1 MKKATSIILK
11 SLLGLILLIL
21 ILLFSIPLIFRDK
34 IKEKVVNVINESV
47 EARVSFGDYKLGFF
61 KNFPNLTFSL
71 ENLSVAGVG
80 KFEADTLAA
89 ANSINLVFNLSSL
102 FGKGGYEVKSVM
114 IDGAGINTVVLE
126 DGSAN
131 WDIMKE
137 SEETE
142 AEVEADSG
150 VKILLKEVKLL
161 SSSVSYVD
169 RESDIAAWLGNVN
182 GSLSGDLA
190 GSKSD
195 LVITLESD
203 DFDFVMEDMK
213 YINSAKATAFV
224 NVLADIDSMTFRL
237 RENSVTINDLLLN
250 FAGTVAMPG
259 DDIETDLTFR
269 SDETSFKSL
278 ISLIPALYMKDFQDL
293 KAEGTFNLAG
303 KAKGIYSSADSTMP
317 DISLDLTVKD
327 GLISYPALPE
337 QIKRI
342 NLESSIFIDGTDLD
356 KTRVDVSGF
365 HFELAGN
372 PFDLRFYLR
381 TPMSDPDI
389 DGSAKGKIDLTALTK
404 AVPMDSIKLAGLI
417 DLSVDMAG
425 RMSMLEQSQYDKF
438 KASGNIS
445 LKDML
450 VAMTGYPEVNIRE
463 AGMTVTPAFADLKS
477 AEIRIGQGSDFSLGG
492 KLENYIPYLLKNETI
507 RGNLSMYSKQIDFT
521 EIMSGMADDTADEDT
536 SSLAVIKVPGNIDFD
551 FTAKVDK
558 FKYNNI
564 NVSNVTG
571 HILVKDGILTLKDT
585 GMDLLGGKVAFNA
598 DYDTRDT
605 LNPFVKAEM
614 NVLDLAI
621 KDAFEVFNTL
631 KMLAPTAK
639 GIDGKFA
646 FKLNYSSMLQNDFMP
661 RISTIT
667 GAGKMQSS
675 EVTLV
680 ESAVFNTMKEVLKV
694 GRGYTNTFRDLNISF
709 NVKDGRLFV
718 SPFNTRVGNIKMN
731 ISGDQGLDQTINY
744 VIKTEIPRSELGNA
758 ANSLIESLSAQASAF
773 GVTIKP
779 SEIMK
784 VNVNVSGT
792 FLKPVVKPF
801 FGSTPPDSTSVMNIR
816 ETAKEAVKE
825 TVVEKV
831 EEVRDKVKSEAEIQ
845 GDKLVQEAEDR
856 GQQLR
861 DEASRTAEKIR
872 LEARAQ
878 ADKLVKE
885 AESKGPIARLGAQ
898 KAADSVIK
906 EADRKADQL
915 VKEADEKALKLVD
928 EAKAK
933 REELLQ
939 KI

>member
-190 GSKSD
+190 GNKSD

-224 NVLADIDSMTFRL
+224 NVLADIDSMIFRL

>member
-102 FGKGGYEVKSVM
+102 FGKGGYEVKSVI

-224 NVLADIDSMTFRL
+224 NVLADIDSMIFRL
-237 RENSVTINDLLLN
+237 RENSVTLNDLLLN

-477 AEIRIGQGSDFSLGG
+477 AEISIGQGSDFSLGG

-521 EIMSGMADDTADEDT
+521 EIISGMADDTADEDT

-758 ANSLIESLSAQASAF
+758 AKSLIESLSAQASAF

>member
-102 FGKGGYEVKSVM
+102 FGKGGYEVKSVI

-224 NVLADIDSMTFRL
+224 NVLADIDSMIFRL

-327 GLISYPALPE
+327 GLISYHALPE

>member
-11 SLLGLILLIL
+11 SFLGLVLLIL
-21 ILLFSIPLIFRDK
+21 ILLFAIPLLFRDK

-80 KFEADTLAA
+80 KFEGDTLAA
-89 ANSINLVFNLSSL
+89 ARSINLVFNLSSL
-102 FGKGGYEVKSVM
+102 FGKEGYEVKSVI
-114 IDGAGINTVVLE
+114 IDGAGIKTLVLE

-131 WDIMKE
+131 WDIMTD
-137 SEETE
+137 SEEEE
-142 AEVEADSG
+142 AEVETDSG
-150 VKILLKEVKLL
+150 MKILLKDVKLL
-161 SSSVSYVD
+161 TSSVSYID
-169 RESDIAAWLGNVN
+169 RESDISAWLGNVN

-195 LVITLESD
+195 LVIALESD
-203 DFDFVMEDMK
+203 DFDFVMEDIK
-213 YINSAKATAFV
+213 YISSAKATALV
-224 NVLADIDSMTFRL
+224 NVLADIDSMIFRL
-237 RENSVTINDLLLN
+237 RENSVTVNDLLLN
-250 FAGTVAMPG
+250 FAGTVTMPG

-278 ISLIPALYMKDFQDL
+278 LSLIPALYMKDFQDL
-293 KAEGTFNLAG
+293 KAEGTFNLSG
-303 KAKGIYSSADSTMP
+303 LAKGIYSSADSTMP
-317 DISLDLTVKD
+317 DISLDLNVKD

-337 QIKRI
+337 RIKRI
-342 NLESSIFIDGTDLD
+342 NIESSIFIDGKDMD

-372 PFDLRFYLR
+372 PFDMRFYLR
-381 TPMSDPDI
+381 TPISDPDI
-389 DGSAKGKIDLTALTK
+389 DGSARGKIDLTALTK

-417 DLSVDMAG
+417 DMSVDLAG
-425 RMSMLEQSQYDKF
+425 RMSMLEQSQYDRF
-438 KASGNIS
+438 KASGNIN
-445 LKDML
+445 LKEML
-450 VAMTGYPEVNIRE
+450 VAMTGYPEVKIRE
-463 AGMTVTPAFADLKS
+463 AVISVTPAFAELKNADIS
-477 AEIRIGQGSDFSLGG
+477 IGQGSDFNLGG
-492 KLENYIPYLLKNETI
+492 KLENYIPYVLKDETI
-507 RGNLSMYSKQIDFT
+507 RGNLLLHSRQIDLT
-521 EIMSGMADDTADEDT
+521 EIMAGMATETTEEDTA
-536 SSLAVIKVPGNIDFD
+536 SLAVIRVPDNIDFD
-551 FTAKVDK
+551 FNAKVDK
-558 FKYNNI
+558 FKYNSI

-605 LNPFVKAEM
+605 LNPFVKADLS
-614 NVLDLAI
+614 VLDLGI
-621 KDAFEVFNTL
+621 KDAFDVFKTL
-631 KMLAPTAK
+631 KMLAPVAK

-646 FKLNYSSMLQNDFMP
+646 FTLNYSSLLQNDFMP

-667 GAGKMQSS
+667 GSGLMKSS

-694 GRGYTNTFRDLNISF
+694 GEGYTNTFRDLYISF
-709 NVKDGRLFV
+709 KVRDGRLFV

-731 ISGDQGLDQTINY
+731 ISGDQGIDQTINY
-744 VIKTEIPRSELGNA
+744 VIKTEIPRSELGLA

-779 SEIMK
+779 AEILK

-801 FGSTPPDSTSVMNIR
+801 FGNTPPDSTSVAGIR
-816 ETAKEAVKE
+816 ETAREVVKE
-825 TVVEKV
+825 TVEEKV

-861 DEASRTAEKIR
+861 DEASKAAEKIR

-878 ADKLVKE
+878 AEKLVKE
-885 AESKGPIARLGAQ
+885 AESKGPIAKLGAQ
-898 KAADSVIK
+898 KAADGVIK

-939 KI
+939 KV

>member
-11 SLLGLILLIL
+11 SLLGLILFIL
-21 ILLFSIPLIFRDK
+21 ILLFSIPILFRDK

-80 KFEADTLAA
+80 KFEGDTLAA

-102 FGKGGYEVKSVM
+102 FGKEGYEVKSVI
-114 IDGAGINTVVLE
+114 IDGAGIKTLVLE

-131 WDIMKE
+131 WDIMTD
-137 SEETE
+137 SEEEE
-142 AEVEADSG
+142 AVAESDSG

-161 SSSVSYVD
+161 TSSVSYID

-182 GSLSGDLA
+182 GSLRGDLA

-195 LVITLESD
+195 LVIALESD
-203 DFDFVMEDMK
+203 DFDFVMEDIK
-213 YINSAKATAFV
+213 YISSAKAAALV
-224 NVLADIDSMTFRL
+224 NVLADIDSMIFRL

-250 FAGTVAMPG
+250 FAGTVIMPD

-293 KAEGTFNLAG
+293 KAEGTFNLSG
-303 KAKGIYSSADSTMP
+303 VAKGIYSSADSTMP
-317 DISLDLTVKD
+317 DISLDLNVKD
-327 GLISYPALPE
+327 GSISYPALPE

-342 NLESSIFIDGTDLD
+342 NLESSIFIDGKDMD

-372 PFDLRFYLR
+372 PFDMRFYLR

-389 DGSAKGKIDLTALTK
+389 DGSARGKIDLTALAK
-404 AVPMDSIKLAGLI
+404 AIPMDSIKLSGLI
-417 DLSVDMAG
+417 DMSVDLAG
-425 RMSMLEQSQYDKF
+425 RMSMLEQSQYDRF
-438 KASGNIS
+438 KASGNIN

-450 VAMTGYPEVNIRE
+450 VAMTGYPEVNVRE
-463 AGMTVTPAFADLKS
+463 AGMSITPAFAELIN
-477 AEIRIGQGSDFSLGG
+477 AEISIGEGSDFKLGG
-492 KLENYIPYLLKNETI
+492 KLDNYIPYVLKDEII
-507 RGNLSMYSKQIDFT
+507 RGNLSLHSRQIDLT
-521 EIMSGMADDTADEDT
+521 EIMAGMATETAEEDTA
-536 SSLAVIKVPGNIDFD
+536 SLSVIRVPDNIDFD
-551 FTAKVDK
+551 FNAQVDR

-605 LNPFVKAEM
+605 LNPFVRADL
-614 NVLDLAI
+614 NVLDLGI
-621 KDAFEVFNTL
+621 RDAFDVFNTL

-639 GIDGKFA
+639 GVDGKFD
-646 FKLNYSSMLQNDFMP
+646 FVLNFSSMLQNDFMP

-667 GAGKMQSS
+667 GAGKMKSS

-680 ESAVFNTMKEVLKV
+680 ESAVFNTMKEVLRV
-694 GRGYTNTFRDLNISF
+694 GKGYTNTFRDLNLSF
-709 NVKDGRLFV
+709 KVSDGRLFV

-731 ISGDQGLDQTINY
+731 ISGDQGIDQTINY
-744 VIKTEIPRSELGNA
+744 VVRTEIPRSELGNA
-758 ANSLIESLSAQASAF
+758 ANSLIESLSAQASAL

-779 SEIMK
+779 SEILK
-784 VNVNVSGT
+784 INVNVSGT

-801 FGSTPPDSTSVMNIR
+801 FGNNPPDSTSVPDIR
-816 ETAKEAVKE
+816 ETAREAVKE
-825 TVVEKV
+825 VVEEKV
-831 EEVRDKVKSEAEIQ
+831 EEVRDNVKSEAEIQ

-861 DEASRTAEKIR
+861 DEASKAAEKIR

-885 AESKGPIARLGAQ
+885 AESKGPIAKLGAQ
-898 KAADSVIK
+898 KAADGIIK

>member
-102 FGKGGYEVKSVM
+102 FGKGGYEVKSVI

-224 NVLADIDSMTFRL
+224 NVLADIDSMIFRL

-477 AEIRIGQGSDFSLGG
+477 AEISIGQGSDFSLGG

-521 EIMSGMADDTADEDT
+521 EIISGMADDTADEDT

-758 ANSLIESLSAQASAF
+758 AKSLIESLSAQASAF

>member
-102 FGKGGYEVKSVM
+102 FGKGGYEVKSVI

-224 NVLADIDSMTFRL
+224 NVLADIDSMIFRL

>member
-102 FGKGGYEVKSVM
+102 FGKGGYEVKSVI

-477 AEIRIGQGSDFSLGG
+477 AEISIGQGSDFSLGG

>member
-224 NVLADIDSMTFRL
+224 NVLADIDSMIFRL

-477 AEIRIGQGSDFSLGG
+477 AEISIGQGSDFSLGG

>member
-102 FGKGGYEVKSVM
+102 FGKGGYEVKSVI

-224 NVLADIDSMTFRL
+224 NVLADIDSMIFRL

-477 AEIRIGQGSDFSLGG
+477 AEISIGQGSDFSLGG

>member
-1 MKKATSIILK
+1 MEKATSIILK
-11 SLLGLILLIL
+11 SFLGLVLLIL
-21 ILLFSIPLIFRDK
+21 ILLISIPLLFRDK

-61 KNFPNLTFSL
+61 RNFPNLTFSL

-80 KFEADTLAA
+80 KFEGDTLAA
-89 ANSINLVFNLSSL
+89 ARSINLVFNLSSL
-102 FGKGGYEVKSVM
+102 FGREGYEVKSV
-114 IDGAGINTVVLE
+114 IIEGAGIKTLVLE

-131 WDIMKE
+131 WDIMTD
-137 SEETE
+137 SEEGE
-142 AEVEADSG
+142 AEVESDSG

-161 SSSVSYVD
+161 TSSVSYID
-169 RESDIAAWLGNVN
+169 RESDISAWLGNVN

-190 GSKSD
+190 GSKSN
-195 LVITLESD
+195 LAIALESD
-203 DFDFVMEDMK
+203 DFDFVMDDLN
-213 YINSAKATAFV
+213 YINSARATALV
-224 NVLADIDSMTFRL
+224 NVLADIDSMIFSL

-250 FAGTVAMPG
+250 FAGTVTMPG

-293 KAEGTFNLAG
+293 KAEGSFNLSG
-303 KAKGIYSSADSTMP
+303 LAKGIYSSADSTMP
-317 DISLDLTVKD
+317 DISLDLNVKD

-342 NLESSIFIDGTDLD
+342 NLESSIFIDGTDMD
-356 KTRVDVSGF
+356 KTRVDVSVF

-372 PFDLRFYLR
+372 PFDMRFYLR
-381 TPMSDPDI
+381 TPISDPDI
-389 DGSAKGKIDLTALTK
+389 DCSASGKIDLTALTK
-404 AVPMDSIKLAGLI
+404 AIQMDSIKLAGLI
-417 DLSVDMAG
+417 DMSVDLAG
-425 RMSMLEQSQYDKF
+425 RMSMLEQSQYERF
-438 KASGNIS
+438 KASGNIN

-450 VAMTGYPEVNIRE
+450 VAMTGCPEVTIRE
-463 AGMTVTPAFADLKS
+463 AGMAITPSFAELKN
-477 AEIRIGQGSDFSLGG
+477 AEITVGQGSDFNLGG

-507 RGNLSMYSKQIDFT
+507 RGTLSLHSRQIDLT
-521 EIMSGMADDTADEDT
+521 EIMSGMATETTVKDT
-536 SSLAVIKVPGNIDFD
+536 SSLAVIRVPGNIDFD
-551 FTAKVDK
+551 FNAQVDK

-564 NVSNVTG
+564 NASNVTG

-605 LNPFVKAEM
+605 LNPLLKA
-614 NVLDLAI
+614 DLSVIDLGI
-621 KDAFEVFNTL
+621 KDAFDVFNTI
-631 KMLAPTAK
+631 KMLAPTAR
-639 GIDGKFA
+639 GIDGKLDFI
-646 FKLNYSSMLQNDFMP
+646 LNFRSMLQNDFMP

-667 GAGKMQSS
+667 GTGKMQSS

-694 GRGYTNTFRDLNISF
+694 GKGYTNTFRDLNISF
-709 NVKDGRLFV
+709 KVSNGRLFV

-731 ISGDQGLDQTINY
+731 ISGDQGIDQTINY

-758 ANSLIESLSAQASAF
+758 ANSLLESLSAQASAF

-779 SEIMK
+779 SEILK

-801 FGSTPPDSTSVMNIR
+801 FGNTPSDSTSVMDIR
-816 ETAKEAVKE
+816 ETASEAVKE
-825 TVVEKV
+825 TVEEKV
-831 EEVRDKVKSEAEIQ
+831 EEARDKVKSEAEIQ
-845 GDKLVQEAEDR
+845 GGKLVQEAEDKA
-856 GQQLR
+856 QQLR
-861 DEASRTAEKIR
+861 NEASKAAEKIR
-872 LEARAQ
+872 FEARAQ
-878 ADKLVKE
+878 ADKLVRE
-885 AESKGPIARLGAQ
+885 AESKGPLARLGAQ
-898 KAADSVIK
+898 KAADGIIK
-906 EADRKADQL
+906 EADRKAEQL
-915 VKEADEKALKLVD
+915 VKEADEKALRLVD
-928 EAKAK
+928 EAKTK